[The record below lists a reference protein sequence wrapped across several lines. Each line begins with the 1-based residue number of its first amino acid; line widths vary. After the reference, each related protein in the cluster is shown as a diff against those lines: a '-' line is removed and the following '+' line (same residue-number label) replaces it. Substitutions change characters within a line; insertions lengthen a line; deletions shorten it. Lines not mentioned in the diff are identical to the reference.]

1 MKKEEKRTKG
11 NSSLLFLVAAIATVF
26 LVAAVG
32 SASAV
37 TVINNCDFNADIPG
51 EEYVLGQNLTCSG
64 SEHGIK
70 IKADNVVINGYNET
84 DGKYYWIDGGSPG
97 SGRWSGIWSKS
108 SYEDGIPARDNVR
121 IKNLEIK
128 HFRFGIYLKGETDY
142 GCPDAFENWTI
153 ENCIIHDNGYG
164 HGICLLCV
172 CNSTITK
179 NEIYNTTGTG
189 DSCEATGDGIFLKGP
204 KAWGNDIIWNNIHN
218 NRKGGI
224 FAKMKPKYNTIS
236 YNHVW
241 ENGQAGAGE
250 AGGIILRCKL
260 CDYNLIAYNNASN
273 NFMNGVYIGG
283 SHNTIEYNVI
293 NENSRYG
300 VNIGRGDGG
309 DYNKLYYNTVCG
321 NGDTDIRICGP
332 ECKGNHG
339 NNNTCDT
346 TSDYDDEGA
355 KGCTYPCSVGV
366 IADFSA
372 EPTKGTSPLEV
383 TFTDRSK
390 PEGDI
395 TGWLWDFGDGNTS
408 NEQNPVHAYYTTE
421 PYGYYNVSLTVTGP
435 GGASDTVTKT
445 DYIKVWREDAAP
457 NADFICSKGV
467 GDPSVP
473 VQFTDKSLGEVTS
486 WLYEFGDGGTNST
499 QNPEHY
505 YCAEGIYTV
514 SLTVGGAGG
523 SSKETKFNCTRVG
536 SGTGEKWPLIDAH
549 FFASARRGTA
559 PFTVSFTDM
568 SRSEAE
574 IDSWRWDFGD
584 GNTSSEVNPTHTYSS
599 AGTYN
604 VSLEVTNIAGAKSR
618 EMKIGYIVVSP
629 LFTDYFDTGA
639 PANPYPSIFGTHKGK
654 IIPDRDIT
662 VNKMY
667 TYPCMGTGGHT
678 EYVRIWNESE
688 GIEGTGNWS
697 GYQGDYHNITISPA
711 ITLLKNHEY
720 NYIIRTGSY
729 PQIIHARE
737 KAVEGGII
745 TCEEFVDA
753 NGRRYDDWIPA
764 IRLGWE

>member
-1 MKKEEKRTKG
+1 MKRFG
-11 NSSLLFLVAAIATVF
+11 IAVVAAVVF
-26 LVAAVG
+26 LVFLIG
-32 SASAV
+32 SVNAGCIGV
-37 TVINNCDFNADIPG
+37 ETGTDFGCGDTVWESCTFN
-51 EEYVLGQNLTCSG
+51 ENLICPTG
-64 SEHGIK
+64 HGL
-70 IKADNVVINGYNET
+70 VIGANGIIIDGNGYT
-84 DGKYYWIDGGSPG
+84 LDGVSPG
-97 SGRWSGIWSKS
+97 ACDGSGTQRTGIYNKAH
-108 SYEDGIPARDNVR
+108 DDVV

-128 HFRFGIYLKGETDY
+128 NFCNGIYFKYDSEEGDRVDRVERVV
-142 GCPDAFENWTI
+142 I
-153 ENCIIHDNGYG
+153 ENCNIHHNGGDSGGDNSV
-164 HGICLLCV
+164 HGIKAIGMFD
-172 CNSTITK
+172 STIK
-179 NEIYNTTGTG
+179 NCRIHHNTGKG
-189 DSCEATGDGIFLKGP
+189 MGCDDGGNGIFLKGISGFG
-204 KAWGNDIIWNNIHN
+204 AWNNTITHN
-218 NRKGGI
+218 EIYENRKGG
-224 FAKMKPKYNTIS
+224 FFTKMMCVDTEVS
-236 YNHVW
+236 YNRVW
-241 ENGQAGAGE
+241 GNGQ
-250 AGGIILRCKL
+250 GGIILRCKMSATHDIHHNNVS
-260 CDYNLIAYNNASN
+260 CNYGDGIFVGGPDNTIRDNVVNNNIAGFKISPEDKVGDGDGIDMGRSDGSYNN
-273 NFMNGVYIGG
+273 
-283 SHNTIEYNVI
+283 E
-293 NENSRYG
+293 
-300 VNIGRGDGG
+300 
-309 DYNKLYYNTVCG
+309 LYYNTVCG
-321 NGDTDIRICGP
+321 NEGTDIDTYGS
-332 ECKGNHG
+332 GSG
-339 NNNTCDT
+339 TTGDNNTCDT
-346 TSDYDDEGA
+346 TENYDDEGA
-355 KGCTYPCSVGV
+355 TGCTYTCGPGV

-383 TFTDRSK
+383 TFIDRSK

-421 PYGYYNVSLTVTGP
+421 PYSYYNVSLTVTGS
-435 GGASDTVTKT
+435 GEASDTVTKT

-499 QNPEHY
+499 QNPEHCY
-505 YCAEGIYTV
+505 YAEGVYTV
-514 SLTVGGAGG
+514 SLTVEGAGG

-599 AGTYN
+599 AGIYN
-604 VSLEVTNIAGAKSR
+604 VSLEVTNIVGAKSR

-688 GIEGTGNWS
+688 GIEGVGHWS

-745 TCEEFVDA
+745 TCTEFKDA
-753 NGRRYDDWIPA
+753 NGRGYNNWIPA
-764 IRLGWE
+764 IRLWWG